1 MLSIN
6 SRPSLDPLSWDRAGF
21 DRQYLSHPDYNFP
34 INNLGIRPINRHRPI
49 NSPSRTFGASADS
62 IPLVP
67 PRSPIIDPLP
77 HAVLNKMSLMLIKP
91 AIKSACHTLQ
101 ATISNYKSLTE

>member
-6 SRPSLDPLSWDRAGF
+6 SRDTDQLTV
-21 DRQYLSHPDYNFP
+21 HP
-34 INNLGIRPINRHRPI
+34 GHRPI

-77 HAVLNKMSLMLIKP
+77 VHI
-91 AIKSACHTLQ
+91 
-101 ATISNYKSLTE
+101 